1 MTKTRLLSSVVF
13 LGAIAFAV
21 TIVSG
26 ADDSSKTSSEKEKEL
41 IALLRSDAQPGDKAI
56 ACKKLAI
63 YGSSEAVPELAKLLT
78 NEDLASWARIALEA
92 IPGPAADEA
101 LRKSLDSLK
110 GKLLVGTINSIGV
123 RQDAGAVEAL
133 TARLNGAD
141 GEAASAAAVALGH
154 IGNDA
159 AAKSLRPVLA
169 AAAPKVRSAAAEGC
183 VLCAERLQAAGHSAE
198 AAELYD
204 AVRRA
209 QVPKQRIL
217 EATRGA
223 ILARKDEGIALLL
236 EQFRSPDKAMFQL
249 ALGTARE
256 FPGDKIDQA
265 LAAELGRAAP
275 ERAAL
280 LLTAMTDRPET
291 VVLPAVLQAAGS
303 GPKAARL
310 AALAALGRVG
320 DATCVAPLVQI
331 ATDADPE
338 LAQTAKAALAELP
351 GDKANAEIVARL
363 SKTEG
368 RAYPVLIEVVGQRR
382 IDATPELI
390 KAAGNSDPAVRR
402 AALTALGET
411 VGLEKLSV
419 LIEHVVSPKH
429 AADAQVARQAL
440 HAACVRMP
448 QREECAEQLAKAVE
462 RSPVETK
469 IALLQILG
477 AMGGGKALQTV
488 GAAAQSSE
496 PPLQDTGTRLLGEW
510 MTVDAAPVLLEL
522 AKADPGEN
530 KYQGRA
536 LRGYLRLARQFVMP
550 ENERAEIC
558 RNALAICRQP
568 AEQKLVLDV
577 LKRHPTIEALKLAVR
592 IMQTPELKPEATSVA
607 MAIAQ
612 KLGGK
617 DADARQVLAQAGLD
631 KVKLEIVKA
640 EYGAGATQKDV
651 TEVLRKQA
659 GDSPLISLPADGYN
673 TSFGGDPLPGTPKQL
688 KVQYRINGQP
698 GEALFAEN
706 ELILLPMPK

>member
-1 MTKTRLLSSVVF
+1 MTKTRLFSSVIF
-13 LGAIAFAV
+13 LGAFAFAA
-21 TIVSG
+21 TIASA
-26 ADDSSKTSSEKEKEL
+26 ADDAKSSSNKESEL
-41 IALLRSDAQPGDKAI
+41 IALLRSDAPPGDKAI

-63 YGSSEAVPELAKLLT
+63 YGTSEAVPELAKLLT

-110 GKLLVGTINSIGV
+110 GKLLVGAINSIGV
-123 RQDAGAVEAL
+123 RQDTAAVDVL
-133 TARLNGAD
+133 TARLTNAD
-141 GEAASAAAVALGH
+141 AEVASAAAVALGH
-154 IGNDA
+154 IASDA
-159 AAKSLRPVLA
+159 AAKSLRPQLA
-169 AAAPKVRSAAAEGC
+169 AADAKVRSAAAEGC
-183 VLCAERLQAAGHSAE
+183 VLCAERLQAAGRSAE
-198 AAELYD
+198 ATELYD

-223 ILARKDEGIALLL
+223 ILTRKDEGIALLL
-236 EQFRSPDKAMFQL
+236 EQVRSPDKALFQL
-249 ALGTARE
+249 ALSTARE
-256 FPGDKIDQA
+256 LPGEKIDQA

-275 ERAAL
+275 DRAAL
-280 LLTAMTDRPET
+280 LLAAMTDRPET

-303 GPKAARL
+303 GPKAVRL
-310 AALAALGRVG
+310 AALGALGRVG
-320 DATCVAPLVQI
+320 DASCIAPLVQI
-331 ATDADPE
+331 ATDADAE
-338 LAQTAKAALAELP
+338 LANAAKTALAELP
-351 GDKANAEIVARL
+351 SERANAEIVARL
-363 SKTEG
+363 SKAAG
-368 RAYPVLIEVVGQRR
+368 PAYPVLIEVVGQRR
-382 IDATPELI
+382 IDATPELL
-390 KAAGNSDPAVRR
+390 KAAGNSDAAVRR

-411 VGLEKLSV
+411 VALANLSV
-419 LIEHVVSPKH
+419 LIDQVVSPKS
-429 AADAQVARQAL
+429 ADDAQVAQQAL
-440 HAACVRMP
+440 RAACVRMP
-448 QREECAEQLAKAVE
+448 QREECAEQLAKAID
-462 RSPVETK
+462 RSPVDTK
-469 IALLQILG
+469 IVLLQILG

-488 GAAAQSSE
+488 GTAAKSGDSQ
-496 PPLQDTGTRLLGEW
+496 LQDAGTRLLGEW
-510 MTVDAAPVLLEL
+510 MTVDAAPVLLDL
-522 AKADPGEN
+522 AKADPAQN

-550 ENERAEIC
+550 EDQRAEIC

-577 LKRHPTIEALKLAVR
+577 LKRHPTIDGLKLAVR

-617 DADARQVLAQAGLD
+617 TADARQVLAQAGLD

-659 GDSPLISLPADGYN
+659 ADLPLISLPADGYN
-673 TSFGGDPLPGTPKQL
+673 ASFGGDPLPGTPKQL
-688 KVQYRINGQP
+688 KVQYRINDKA

-706 ELILLPMPK
+706 EMILLPMPK

>member
-1 MTKTRLLSSVVF
+1 MP
-13 LGAIAFAV
+13 AV
-21 TIVSG
+21 TWA
-26 ADDSSKTSSEKEKEL
+26 ADTSSNKESDL

-101 LRKSLDSLK
+101 LRNSLDSLK
-110 GKLLVGTINSIGV
+110 GKLLVGAINSIGV
-123 RQDAGAVEAL
+123 RHDAAAVEAL
-133 TARLNGAD
+133 TARLTNPDA
-141 GEAASAAAVALGH
+141 EVASAAAVALGH

-159 AAKSLRPVLA
+159 AAKSLRPQLA
-169 AAAPKVRSAAAEGC
+169 AADAKVRSAAAEGC
-183 VLCAERLQAAGHSAE
+183 VLCAERLQAAGRSAE
-198 AAELYD
+198 ATDLYD

-236 EQFRSPDKAMFQL
+236 EQVRSPDKALFQL
-249 ALGTARE
+249 ALSTARE
-256 FPGDKIDQA
+256 LPGDKIDQA

-275 ERAAL
+275 DRAAL
-280 LLTAMTDRPET
+280 LLAAMTDRPET

-303 GPKAARL
+303 GPKAVRL
-310 AALAALGRVG
+310 AALGALGRVG
-320 DATCVAPLVQI
+320 DASCVAPLVQI
-331 ATDADPE
+331 ASDADPD
-338 LAQTAKAALAELP
+338 LAKAAKTALAELP
-351 GDKANAEIVARL
+351 SERANAEIIARL
-363 SKTEG
+363 SKAAG
-368 RAYPVLIEVVGQRR
+368 PAYPVLIEVIGQRR
-382 IDATPELI
+382 IEATPELL
-390 KAAGNSDPAVRR
+390 KAASNSDAAVRR

-411 VGLEKLSV
+411 VGLANVSV
-419 LIEHVVSPKH
+419 LIEQVVSPKS
-429 AADAQVARQAL
+429 ADDAQVAQQAL
-440 HAACVRMP
+440 RAACVRMP
-448 QREECAEQLAKAVE
+448 QREECAEQLAKAID

-469 IALLQILG
+469 IVLLQILG

-488 GAAAQSSE
+488 GTAAKSGDSQ
-496 PPLQDTGTRLLGEW
+496 LQDTGTRLLGEW

-522 AKADPGEN
+522 AKADPAQN

-550 ENERAEIC
+550 EDQRAEIC

-577 LKRHPTIEALKLAVR
+577 LKRHPTVDALKLAVR

-612 KLGGK
+612 KLGGNQ
-617 DADARQVLAQAGLD
+617 ADARQVLAQAGLD

-659 GDSPLISLPADGYN
+659 GDLPLITLPADGYN
-673 TSFGGDPLPGTPKQL
+673 ASFGGDPLPGTPKQL
-688 KVQYRINGQP
+688 KVQYRINDKA

-706 ELILLPMPK
+706 EMILLPMPK

>member
-1 MTKTRLLSSVVF
+1 MTKNRIFSSVVF
-13 LGAIAFAV
+13 LGASVLFAAV
-21 TIVSG
+21 TWA
-26 ADDSSKTSSEKEKEL
+26 ADTSSNKESEL

-92 IPGPAADEA
+92 IPGSAADEA

-123 RQDAGAVEAL
+123 RHDAAAVEAL
-133 TARLNGAD
+133 TTRLTDAD
-141 GEAASAAAVALGH
+141 ADVASAAAVALGH

-159 AAKSLRPVLA
+159 AAKALRPQLA
-169 AAAPKVRSAAAEGC
+169 AADAKVRSAAAEGC
-183 VLCAERLQAAGHSAE
+183 VLCAERLQAAGRSAE
-198 AAELYD
+198 ATELYD

-236 EQFRSPDKAMFQL
+236 EQVRSPDKAMFQL
-249 ALGTARE
+249 ALSTARE
-256 FPGDKIDQA
+256 LPGDKIDQA

-275 ERAAL
+275 DRAAL
-280 LLTAMTDRPET
+280 LLAAMTDRPET

-303 GPKAARL
+303 GPKAVRL
-310 AALAALGRVG
+310 AALGALGRVG
-320 DATCVAPLVQI
+320 DASCVAPLVQI
-331 ATDADPE
+331 ATDADAD
-338 LAQTAKAALAELP
+338 LAKAAKAALAELP
-351 GDKANAEIVARL
+351 SERANAEIVARL
-363 SKTEG
+363 SKAQG
-368 RAYPVLIEVVGQRR
+368 PAYPVLIEVVGQRR
-382 IDATPELI
+382 IEATPELL
-390 KAAGNSDPAVRR
+390 KAAGNSDAAVRR
-402 AALTALGET
+402 AALAALGET
-411 VGLEKLSV
+411 VALANLSV
-419 LIEHVVSPKH
+419 LIDQVVSPKS
-429 AADAQVARQAL
+429 ADDAQVAQQAL
-440 HAACVRMP
+440 RAACVRMP
-448 QREECAEQLAKAVE
+448 QREECADQLAKAID

-469 IALLQILG
+469 IVLLQILG

-488 GAAAQSSE
+488 GTAAKSGE
-496 PPLQDTGTRLLGEW
+496 PQLQDTGTRLLGEW

-522 AKADPGEN
+522 AKADPAQN

-550 ENERAEIC
+550 EDQRAEIC

-577 LKRHPTIEALKLAVR
+577 LKRHPTIDALKLSVR

-617 DADARQVLAQAGLD
+617 DANARQVLAQAGLD

-659 GDSPLISLPADGYN
+659 GDLPLISLPADGYN
-673 TSFGGDPLPGTPKQL
+673 ASFGGDPLPGTPKQL
-688 KVQYRINGQP
+688 KVQYRINDKL

-706 ELILLPMPK
+706 EMILLPMPK

>member
-1 MTKTRLLSSVVF
+1 MTKNRLFFAAVF
-13 LGAIAFAV
+13 LGLLGLSPALSLA
-21 TIVSG
+21 
-26 ADDSSKTSSEKEKEL
+26 ADASSDKERDL

-63 YGSSEAVPELAKLLT
+63 YGTSEAVPELAKLLT

-110 GKLLVGTINSIGV
+110 GKLLVGAINSIGV
-123 RQDAGAVEAL
+123 RHDAAAVEAL
-133 TARLNGAD
+133 TARLTDAD
-141 GEAASAAAVALGH
+141 AEVVSAAAVALGH

-159 AAKSLRPVLA
+159 AAKSLRPQLA
-169 AAAPKVRSAAAEGC
+169 AADAKVRSAAAEGC
-183 VLCAERLQAAGHSAE
+183 VLCAERMQAAGRSAE
-198 AAELYD
+198 ATELYD

-217 EATRGA
+217 EAMRGA
-223 ILARKDEGIALLL
+223 ILARKEEGIALLL
-236 EQFRSPDKAMFQL
+236 EQVRSPDKALFQL
-249 ALGTARE
+249 ALSTARE
-256 FPGDKIDQA
+256 LPGDKIDQA

-275 ERAAL
+275 DRAAL
-280 LLTAMTDRPET
+280 LLAAMTDRPET

-303 GPKAARL
+303 GPKAVRL
-310 AALAALGRVG
+310 AALGALGRVG
-320 DATCVAPLVQI
+320 DASCVAPLVQI
-331 ATDADPE
+331 ATDADAD
-338 LAQTAKAALAELP
+338 LAKAAKTALAELP
-351 GDKANAEIVARL
+351 SDRANAEIVARL
-363 SKTEG
+363 SKAAG
-368 RAYPVLIEVVGQRR
+368 SAYPVLIEVVGQRR
-382 IDATPELI
+382 IEATPELL
-390 KAAGNSDPAVRR
+390 KAAGNSDAAVRR

-411 VGLEKLSV
+411 VALANLSV
-419 LIEHVVSPKH
+419 LIDQVVSPKS
-429 AADAQVARQAL
+429 ADDAQVAQQAL
-440 HAACVRMP
+440 RAACVRMP
-448 QREECAEQLAKAVE
+448 QREECAEQLAKAID
-462 RSPVETK
+462 RSPVDTK
-469 IALLQILG
+469 IVLLQILG

-488 GAAAQSSE
+488 GTAAKSGDSQ
-496 PPLQDTGTRLLGEW
+496 LQDTGTRLLGEW

-522 AKADPGEN
+522 AKADPAQN

-550 ENERAEIC
+550 EDQRAEIC

-577 LKRHPTIEALKLAVR
+577 LKRHPTIDGLKLAVR

-617 DADARQVLAQAGLD
+617 TADARQVLAQAGLD

-659 GDSPLISLPADGYN
+659 AGLPLISLPAEGYN
-673 TSFGGDPLPGTPKQL
+673 ASFGGDPLPGTPKQL
-688 KVQYRINGQP
+688 KVQYRINDKA

-706 ELILLPMPK
+706 EVILLPMPK